1 MLAEDNVVNQKVG
14 LLMISKRGHTVD
26 TVATGADAVA
36 AVRRAQYDLVLM
48 DVHMPELDGLEATRR
63 IRDLGKRIRQ
73 PRIVAL
79 TASVSVEDRAACTAA
94 GMDGYLSKP
103 LRPVDLAAVLDMA
116 PADIGALATG
126 GPVSAP

>member
-1 MLAEDNVVNQKVG
+1 
-14 LLMISKRGHTVD
+14 
-26 TVATGADAVA
+26 
-36 AVRRAQYDLVLM
+36 
-48 DVHMPELDGLEATRR
+48 MPELDALEATRR